1 MTVVGMA
8 MNKAVQ
14 AVEVTYLDG
23 STRRL
28 TPRAI
33 RPSLV
38 DGSTVA
44 NFDYIAFAMT
54 GPWCAR
60 RLVTL
65 DRRGDPLWET
75 EISGREV
82 DEQQV
87 SRATC
92 PGFTAASSESGS

>member
-8 MNKAVQ
+8 MNKAVK
-14 AVEVTYLDG
+14 AVEVTYFDG

-28 TPRAI
+28 VPRAI

-38 DGSTVA
+38 EGSTVA
-44 NFDYIAFAMT
+44 NFDYIVLAMR
-54 GPWCAR
+54 GPRCAQ

-65 DRRGDPLWET
+65 DRRGSLLWEDELAGT
-75 EISGREV
+75 EFGE
-82 DEQQV
+82 EGV

-92 PGFTAASSESGS
+92 VGFAAASSESES